1 MMRALSCF
9 RAALDRPDRG
19 DRSPANAP
27 PRPRRRVAIL
37 GGAALV
43 ALLLP
48 TMHRSGLR
56 LVWNATASVPVGL
69 YRIVPGSSFRRGDLV
84 AVRPAPA
91 LARFM
96 AARRYV
102 EANAL
107 LVKPIGAVAGQRVC
121 RTGASIT
128 IDGTEVATAL
138 AADHLHRRLPGWGG
152 CLRLRPGT
160 VFLLAPRAPASFDS
174 RYFGPLATADII
186 GRAFPLWTQP

>member
-1 MMRALSCF
+1 MRAPLSF
-9 RAALDRPDRG
+9 RVVLDRSDPH
-19 DRSPANAP
+19 DRSPADALTH
-27 PRPRRRVAIL
+27 RRQRIMIL

-48 TMHRSGLR
+48 AMHRSGLR

-69 YRIVPGSSFRRGDLV
+69 YRIVPGNGFRRGDLV
-84 AVRPAPA
+84 AVRPAPT

-96 AARRYV
+96 AVRRYV

-107 LVKPIGAVAGQRVC
+107 LVKPIGALAGQRVC
-121 RTGASIT
+121 RAGATIS
-128 IDGTEVATAL
+128 IDGALVATAL
-138 AADHLHRRLPGWGG
+138 AVDHLSRRLPGWSG